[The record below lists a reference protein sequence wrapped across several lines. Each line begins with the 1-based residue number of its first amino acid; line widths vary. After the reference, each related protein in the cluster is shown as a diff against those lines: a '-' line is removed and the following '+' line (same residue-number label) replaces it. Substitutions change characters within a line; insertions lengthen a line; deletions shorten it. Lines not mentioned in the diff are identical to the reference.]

1 MESLINTFAMEVERE
16 IINTIK
22 SLAKRYK
29 LDEREAYNYIMET
42 NKEGGGKRGRPAKE
56 KTEEENKV
64 KGPRGRPPKE
74 EKKVTTYVGEDLIT
88 RLLAKAKTGVS
99 PVSPQPAGGVF

>member
-22 SLAKRYK
+22 RLSKRYN

-42 NKEGGGKRGRPAKE
+42 NKSDVGGKRGRPAKE

-64 KGPRGRPPKE
+64 KCPRGRPPKE

-99 PVSPQPAGGVF
+99 PVNPQSA